1 MRTKRHVAPFVVMS
15 LLLFS
20 TLAQAETRHV
30 PKQYKTIQAG
40 IDAAVNGAV
49 PAGVAVDLAGSPRFV
64 DDPVTPDTGL
74 GIPPMVDMGAFE
86 FQLIGDVSGDGAVN
100 VLDLIIMLL
109 DFGDCPDPP
118 QGCPSDVNGDGTVD
132 TIDLIILLAN
142 FG

>member
-1 MRTKRHVAPFVVMS
+1 MP
-15 LLLFS
+15 
-20 TLAQAETRHV
+20 
-30 PKQYKTIQAG
+30 
-40 IDAAVNGAV
+40 GAV

-109 DFGDCPDPP
+109 DFGDCPPA
-118 QGCPSDVNGDGTVD
+118 CPSDLNGDDTVD
-132 TIDLIILLAN
+132 TIDLIILLGNLA
-142 FG
+142 GA